1 MPSSERISLAEIS
14 RLNEATQAWRWDGSA
29 ESDTVSPTL
38 AELAEFIHFS
48 PGDGRIWLD
57 DRRVVLMQS
66 AALGMLRQQ
75 LIARLGQDGA
85 RGLLTRTG
93 YISGVRDAELVMS
106 RWPDRGPM
114 SSYLAGV
121 RLHALEGMVKV
132 EPVHLEFDA
141 ALGTYSGEFI
151 WHNSVEVDAHIAHC
165 GMGSEPA
172 CWIQLG
178 YAMGYVSTT
187 LGRLVIFR
195 EVECRAAGGQ
205 ACRIV
210 GKPAEE
216 WPNAEEDLRY
226 INGEDFLSTSAFS
239 ASPARDIAELPD
251 VANAPSTTGEKHML
265 GISSAFNA
273 CCHQLKRVAPT
284 QATALFSGE
293 SGVGKELFAQMLH
306 EISPRKG
313 APFVSVNCAAI
324 PDTLVESELFGVERG
339 AYTGAIASRP
349 GRFERAN
356 GGTLFLDEVG
366 TLSLVSQGKL
376 LRALQEGVVE
386 RVGGTREIRVDVRVV
401 AATNVELE
409 EEVRQGRFREDLFFR
424 LNVFP
429 IRLPPLRD
437 RREDIPLLLSYFLQR
452 YSQRH
457 GRHITGFTQRA
468 VRALLNYDFPG
479 NIRELQ
485 NLVERGV
492 ISADDGN
499 AIDLR
504 HLFRY
509 EQMPSEFVYSVG
521 AGGGLAKD
529 DGKDAPAGSDDAQG
543 GLLDRFMTLSQGES
557 MSLQSLESRLI
568 QEAVERCRGNLSAAA
583 RMMGLSRAQLAYRLS
598 KANGSDGD
606 PADGEA
612 TDRNAPP

>member
-1 MPSSERISLAEIS
+1 MSTSKRISLADIS
-14 RLNEATQAWRWDGSA
+14 RLNESTHAWRWDGA
-29 ESDTVSPTL
+29 VENDAVSPTL
-38 AELAEFIHFS
+38 EELAEFVHFS
-48 PGDGRIWLD
+48 PGDGQIWLD

-75 LIARLGQDGA
+75 LIARIGLDGA

-93 YISGVRDAELVMS
+93 YISGVRDAELVMA

-151 WHNSVEVDAHIAHC
+151 WHNSVEVDAHVAHC

-172 CWIQLG
+172 CWTQLG

-216 WPNAEEDLRY
+216 WPDVDEDLRY
-226 INGEDFLSTSAFS
+226 INGEDFLSTSAFNP
-239 ASPARDIAELPD
+239 ASGRDIAELPE
-251 VANAPSTTGEKHML
+251 VADTPTIGGNAHMV
-265 GISSAFNA
+265 GISAAFNA

-284 QATALFSGE
+284 RATALFSGE

-313 APFVSVNCAAI
+313 APFVSINCAAI
-324 PDTLVESELFGVERG
+324 PDTLVEAELFGVEQG
-339 AYTGAIASRP
+339 AYTGATASRP
-349 GRFERAN
+349 GRFERAD

-366 TLSLVSQGKL
+366 TLSLVAQGKL
-376 LRALQEGVVE
+376 LRALQEGVIE
-386 RVGGTREIRVDVRVV
+386 RVGGTREVRVDVRVV

-457 GRHITGFTQRA
+457 ERHITGFTARA
-468 VRALLNYDFPG
+468 VRALLNYDYPG

-492 ISADDGN
+492 ISADDDS

-504 HLFRY
+504 HLFRF

-521 AGGGLAKD
+521 SAGDLAKD
-529 DGKDAPAGSDDAQG
+529 VGKDVPECEEVED
-543 GLLDRFMTLSQGES
+543 GLLDRFLSLSRTES
-557 MSLQSLESRLI
+557 ISLQGLELRLI
-568 QEAVERCRGNLSAAA
+568 REAVERCGGNLAKAA

-598 KANGSDGD
+598 KTTNSAGDSHNGK
-606 PADGEA
+606 
-612 TDRNAPP
+612 AP

>member
-1 MPSSERISLAEIS
+1 MSSSERISLADIS
-14 RLNEATQAWRWDGSA
+14 RLNEETQTWRWDGSIENDA
-29 ESDTVSPTL
+29 VSPTL
-38 AELAEFIHFS
+38 GELSEFIQFS

-66 AALGMLRQQ
+66 DALGMMRQQ
-75 LIARLGQDGA
+75 LIDKVGLDDA

-93 YISGVRDAELVMS
+93 YISGVRDAELVMA
-106 RWPDRGPM
+106 RWADQGPM
-114 SSYLAGV
+114 STYLAGV

-132 EPVHLEFDA
+132 EPLHLEFDA
-141 ALGTYSGEFI
+141 AMGTYSGEFI
-151 WHNSVEVDAHIAHC
+151 WHNSVEVEAHIAHC

-172 CWIQLG
+172 CWTQLG

-205 ACRIV
+205 ACRII

-216 WPNAEEDLRY
+216 WPNVEEDLHY
-226 INGEDFLSTSAFS
+226 INGEDFLSTSAFNPS
-239 ASPARDIAELPD
+239 SARDIAELPEVTD
-251 VANAPSTTGEKHML
+251 NLAAEDEKHMV
-265 GISSAFNA
+265 GISAAFNA

-284 QATALFSGE
+284 RATALFSGE

-306 EISPRKG
+306 EISPRKDK
-313 APFVSVNCAAI
+313 PFVSVNCAAI
-324 PDTLVESELFGVERG
+324 PDTLVEAELFGVEQG

-349 GRFERAN
+349 GRFERAD
-356 GGTLFLDEVG
+356 GGTLFLDEIG

-376 LRALQEGVVE
+376 LRALQEGVIE

-429 IRLPPLRD
+429 VRLPPLRD

-452 YSQRH
+452 YSQQH
-457 GRHITGFTQRA
+457 GRHITGFTARA
-468 VRALLNYDFPG
+468 VRALLNYDYPG

-492 ISADDGN
+492 ISADDDN

-504 HLFRY
+504 HLFRF

-521 AGGGLAKD
+521 IAGGLAKE
-529 DGKDAPAGSDDAQG
+529 DANEALTASEAIEG
-543 GLLDRFMTLSQGES
+543 GLLDRFLALSQSES
-557 MSLQSLESRLI
+557 LSLESLELRLI
-568 QEAVERCRGNLSAAA
+568 QEAVERCRGNLAAAA

-598 KANGSDGD
+598 KA
-606 PADGEA
+606 
-612 TDRNAPP
+612 